1 MDFDKVAILGGGLLG
16 GSIALALRERFPDV
30 PVTLWVRREESVLAA
45 RARGIEGADAD
56 LGICLDG
63 ASLIV
68 LSTPVGVMPELVLAA
83 LEHGLRQDAL
93 VTDVGSVKGPP
104 HREIAPIL
112 REAGLRF
119 IGGHPMAGSEKTGI
133 AAADADLFEGAACLL
148 TDDEEVGEPLAGRLS
163 RFWEGIGCRTHW
175 TRAAE
180 HDALVAR
187 ISHFPHAAAAAA
199 AWVALQNPGDARFA
213 GGGLRDTTRVA
224 GGDPDMW
231 AEIFMENR
239 GELAAAVE
247 RCISGMSEMLAML
260 RAGDHEALRHWLAA
274 AREARQA
281 VRRDD

>member
-16 GSIALALRERFPDV
+16 GSIALALRGRFPGV
-30 PVTLWVRREESVLAA
+30 PVTLWARREESVLAA
-45 RARGIEGADAD
+45 RARGIEGADGD

-63 ASLIV
+63 ASLII
-68 LSTPVGVMPELVLAA
+68 LCTPVGVMPGLTLAA

-93 VTDVGSVKGPP
+93 VTDVGSVKCPP
-104 HREIAPIL
+104 HREVAPLL

-119 IGGHPMAGSEKTGI
+119 IGSHPMAGSEKAGI
-133 AAADADLFEGAACLL
+133 DAADAALFEGAACLL
-148 TDDEEVGEPLAGRLS
+148 TDDEQVGEPFAGRLA
-163 RFWEGIGCRTHW
+163 RFWEAIGCRTHW
-175 TRAAE
+175 TGAAE

-187 ISHFPHAAAAAA
+187 ISHFPHAVAAAATL
-199 AWVALQNPGDARFA
+199 VALRDSGDARFA

-274 AREARQA
+274 AREARRA